1 MFWQATLALT
11 LAGANLP
18 TDTDLKASF
27 CLGYLRDFTPVD
39 PSTWPESARPTIE
52 HMNRDAAQAQQRLRV
67 YLVPKMPYFDDIMG
81 VDAAFK
87 QGRQTFSDYNSF
99 SLSCL
104 DNMATDQC
112 QRMKRTADDCRET
125 PFLPF

>member
-1 MFWQATLALT
+1 MFFHTAMALT

-27 CLGYLRDFTPVD
+27 CLGYLADYTPVD
-39 PSTWPESARPTIE
+39 SMTWPEALRAQVEQI
-52 HMNRDAAQAQQRLRV
+52 NREAAQAQQRLRV
-67 YLVPKMPYFDDIMG
+67 YLIPKMRFFDDVG
-81 VDAAFK
+81 GLDAAFK
-87 QGRQTFSDYNSF
+87 QGRQTANDYKAI
-99 SLSCL
+99 SLSCA

-112 QRMKRTADDCRET
+112 QRLKRTADDCRET